1 VKRLVLALLLT
12 DCGSDTSGPDAFP
25 LGPTFASIEANILRP
40 RCALPC
46 HGDIEPPAG
55 LDMETDAYAALV
67 GVPAAGRMCEA
78 SGLDRIEPGDPA
90 ASLVYL
96 KITAKRDDVD
106 PVCGEGMPQGARPP
120 LGDEEIGVIEQWILD
135 GAPP

>member
-1 VKRLVLALLLT
+1 MRALAVAILVAG
-12 DCGSDTSGPDAFP
+12 CGADEATPDAIP
-25 LGPTFASIEANILRP
+25 LEPTFASIRANILQP

-46 HGDIEPPAG
+46 HSDIEPPAG
-55 LDMETDAYAALV
+55 LDMETDPYAALV
-67 GVPAAGRMCEA
+67 NVPAAGQMCEA

-90 ASLVYL
+90 ASLLYL

-106 PVCGEGMPQGARPP
+106 PVCGEGMPQGARPS
-120 LGDEEIGVIEQWILD
+120 LSDQEIAVIEQWILA